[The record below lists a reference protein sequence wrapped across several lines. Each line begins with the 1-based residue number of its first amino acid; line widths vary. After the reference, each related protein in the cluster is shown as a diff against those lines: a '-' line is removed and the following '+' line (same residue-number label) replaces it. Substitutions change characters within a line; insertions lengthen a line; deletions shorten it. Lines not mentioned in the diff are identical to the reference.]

1 MAQLVLDDLVQ
12 SMVDAAKEASGR
24 QWEALQR
31 RAMPEF
37 TNLAE
42 TAMEIERRK
51 MTADSSEK
59 QAATLMRMHM
69 RRARHII
76 TAIEG
81 VPSQVLEKVVDGIN
95 DALRRAVV
103 GATGWKGF

>member
-1 MAQLVLDDLVQ
+1 MAHLILDDLVR
-12 SMVDAAKEASGR
+12 SMVDAAKEAGGR

-42 TAMEIERRK
+42 TAMEIERLK
-51 MTADSSEK
+51 MTTNSDET

-69 RRARHII
+69 RRARQII
-76 TAIEG
+76 MAIDG
-81 VPSQVLEKVVDGIN
+81 VPSPILEKVVDGVS
-95 DALRRAVV
+95 DVLRRAVA

>member
-1 MAQLVLDDLVQ
+1 MAHLILDDLVR
-12 SMVDAAKEASGR
+12 SMVDAAKEAGGR

-51 MTADSSEK
+51 MTTNSDET
-59 QAATLMRMHM
+59 QAATLMRMNM
-69 RRARHII
+69 RRARQII
-76 TAIEG
+76 MAIDG
-81 VPSQVLEKVVDGIN
+81 VPSPILEGVVDGVN
-95 DALRRAVV
+95 DVLRRAVA

>member
-1 MAQLVLDDLVQ
+1 MAQLFLDDLVQ
-12 SMVDAAKEASGR
+12 SMADAAKEAGGR
-24 QWEALQR
+24 QWEALRR

-42 TAMEIERRK
+42 TAMEVERRK
-51 MTADSSEK
+51 VDGDSSEE
-59 QAATLMRMHM
+59 QSATLMRMHM

-81 VPSQVLEKVVDGIN
+81 VPSRTLEGVVESVN
-95 DALRRAVV
+95 DVLRRAVV

>member
-1 MAQLVLDDLVQ
+1 MARLVLDDLVQ
-12 SMVDAAKEASGR
+12 SMVDAAKEAGGR
-24 QWEALQR
+24 QWKALRR
-31 RAMPEF
+31 RAMPAF

-42 TAMEIERRK
+42 TAIEVERRK
-51 MTADSSEK
+51 MAGDSSEE

-69 RRARHII
+69 RRARQII

-81 VPSQVLEKVVDGIN
+81 VPSQALENVVDGVN
-95 DALRRAVV
+95 DVLRRAVM

>member
-12 SMVDAAKEASGR
+12 LMVDTAKEAGGR
-24 QWEALQR
+24 QWEALR
-31 RAMPEF
+31 RHAMPAL

-42 TAMEIERRK
+42 TAMEVERRK
-51 MTADSSEK
+51 MAGDSSEE

-69 RRARHII
+69 RRAHHII

-81 VPSQVLEKVVDGIN
+81 VPSGTLERVVDSVN
-95 DALRRAVV
+95 EVLRRAVV

>member
-12 SMVDAAKEASGR
+12 SMVDAAKEAGGR
-24 QWEALQR
+24 QWEALRR
-31 RAMPEF
+31 RAMPEL

-42 TAMEIERRK
+42 TAIEIERRK
-51 MTADSSEK
+51 MTANSSEM

-69 RRARHII
+69 RRARHTI

-81 VPSQVLEKVVDGIN
+81 VPSETLEKVVDGVN
-95 DALRRAVV
+95 DVLRRAVV

>member
-1 MAQLVLDDLVQ
+1 MARLVLDDLVQ
-12 SMVDAAKEASGR
+12 SMVDAAKEAGGR
-24 QWEALQR
+24 QWKALRR
-31 RAMPEF
+31 RAMPEL

-42 TAMEIERRK
+42 TAIEVERRK
-51 MTADSSEK
+51 MAGDSSEE

-81 VPSQVLEKVVDGIN
+81 VPSQALENVVDGVN
-95 DALRRAVV
+95 DVLRRAVM

>member
-1 MAQLVLDDLVQ
+1 MAHLILDDLVR
-12 SMVDAAKEASGR
+12 SMVDAAKEAGGR

-51 MTADSSEK
+51 MTTNSDET
-59 QAATLMRMHM
+59 QAATLMRMNM
-69 RRARHII
+69 RRARQII
-76 TAIEG
+76 MAIDG
-81 VPSQVLEKVVDGIN
+81 VPSPIFEGVVDGVN
-95 DALRRAVV
+95 DVLRRAVV

>member
-1 MAQLVLDDLVQ
+1 MAHLILDDLVR
-12 SMVDAAKEASGR
+12 SMVDAAKEAGGR

-51 MTADSSEK
+51 MTTNSDET
-59 QAATLMRMHM
+59 QAATLMRMHI
-69 RRARHII
+69 RRARQII
-76 TAIEG
+76 MAIDG
-81 VPSQVLEKVVDGIN
+81 VPSPILEGIVDGVN
-95 DALRRAVV
+95 DVQRRAVA